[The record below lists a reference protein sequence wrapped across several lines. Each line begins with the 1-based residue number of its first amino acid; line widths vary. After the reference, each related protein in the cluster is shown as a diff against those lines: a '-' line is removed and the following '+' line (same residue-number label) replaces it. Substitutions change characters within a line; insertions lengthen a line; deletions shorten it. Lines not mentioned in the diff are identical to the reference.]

1 MSASG
6 PRDRRFHRDPDWYRA
21 TYNAAVGYVLLH
33 DSSKKEK
40 KKKEKKP
47 ETLHEAELM
56 ARELVEHIE
65 RVLIEAAAPREPLF
79 PPPIRQQV
87 AQTLAPFLSKVEP
100 TALIML
106 AGVLRR
112 LQRERE
118 GEKPKPTRPTP
129 QGRVGRGVEG
139 TPGEV
144 STVDQELVAKQTGQK
159 DRLDVARG
167 RAPQREARIQLLKK
181 LQEEPMTHAGLIDWT
196 VANLSLDYRAR
207 YNLACYVSG
216 RGDDASGEKIP
227 DAERH
232 ATENYQHALREL
244 ETSLVAAPADL
255 LGWAQKDPALRG
267 VRESPSTKAKFREL
281 IDSLEAGDN
290 KPPAVDLD
298 EAHDRLLRRVAQSL
312 ARLPGVEVT
321 RPVGENQPDVIV
333 QVGRR
338 KFVGEIRADEQP
350 STAVLRRALRRLTA
364 IVDEQPAIEEGFL
377 AVPDSA
383 LLSPVAAPVG
393 IAVIRASDADDWL
406 RARVE

>member
-1 MSASG
+1 
-6 PRDRRFHRDPDWYRA
+6 
-21 TYNAAVGYVLLH
+21 
-33 DSSKKEK
+33 
-40 KKKEKKP
+40 
-47 ETLHEAELM
+47 M

-65 RVLIEAAAPREPLF
+65 RVLIEASAPKEPLF
-79 PPPIRQQV
+79 PPPARQQV

-112 LQRERE
+112 LQRERG
-118 GEKPKPTRPTP
+118 GEKPTTTRPTP
-129 QGRVGRGVEG
+129 QDRVRPEVEG

-144 STVDQELVAKQTGQK
+144 PTLDHELLAEQTGQK
-159 DRLDVARG
+159 ERPDVARG
-167 RAPQREARIQLLKK
+167 RAPSQREARIQLLKK

-196 VANLSLDYRAR
+196 LANLSLDYRAR

-216 RGDDASGEKIP
+216 RGDDASGEKSP
-227 DAERH
+227 DPEKH
-232 ATENYQHALREL
+232 ATENYQRALREL

-255 LGWAQKDPALRG
+255 LGWAQQDPALRG

-281 IDSLEAGDN
+281 IDSLETGDS
-290 KPPAVDLD
+290 KPPAVDRD
-298 EAHDRLLRRVAQSL
+298 EAHDRLLRRVALSL
-312 ARLPGVEVT
+312 SRLPGVDVT

-333 QVGRR
+333 RVGRR
-338 KFVGEIRADEQP
+338 KFAGEIRAEEQP
-350 STAVLRRALRRLTA
+350 STAVVRRALRRLAA
-364 IVDEQPAIEEGFL
+364 IVDEQPAIEEAFL

-383 LLSPVAAPVG
+383 LLSPVAPPVG